1 MRLEGTH
8 TLDAPVDKV
17 WNLMLDP
24 DILAKITPGIKS
36 LEPIGEGKFKAISDV
51 KLGPVS
57 GSFKGDM
64 EVTDLDKPNR
74 FTLKMKQNSKIGN
87 VAAVGHIELK
97 AVNGNQTEV
106 VFSGDAKL
114 SGTLARTGQ
123 RVLSGVARTL
133 TNQFFQSLEEELVI
147 AGGGTVEKVSMWARF
162 MAWLRK
168 LFSKSSK

>member
-8 TLDAPVDKV
+8 ILNAPVQQV
-17 WNLMLDP
+17 WTLMLDP

-36 LEPIGEGKFKAISDV
+36 LEPIGDRKYKAISDV

-57 GSFKGDM
+57 GSFTGEM
-64 EVTDLDKPNR
+64 EVADIREPER

-87 VAAVGHIELK
+87 VSAEGQIVLK
-97 AVNGNQTEV
+97 AIDTSQTEV

-133 TNQFFQSLEEELVI
+133 TQQFFQSLEEELAV
-147 AGGGTVEKVSMWARF
+147 AKGEPVEKVGLWTRIMN
-162 MAWLRK
+162 WLRK
-168 LFSKSSK
+168 LFGGADA